1 MLILTRE
8 NLPAY
13 LRAHNPSF
21 VEEGPLEIRIIGE
34 QEEDSAGLINDIFQV
49 SSPKRSI
56 IVKQGQE
63 NIRSARESSYR
74 LPPSRNQLEAASLRL
89 RRAIVPQYVPEV
101 YWVDRENNV
110 FAMEDVSYLHPCR
123 SGLARGQIFPE
134 LGRNCGVF
142 MASIAFFTSE
152 FYLSREKFRQLAQT
166 FTNNGMRRV
175 MEEWSML
182 HRSPFPPA
190 PETMH
195 LRAGLEEPAVQ
206 TETYLLRHRYMS
218 HGEALIHSDLHPGN
232 IFIDGDR
239 MKVIDMEYT
248 FAGPCA
254 YDLGYFLGNTLSVY
268 AASFFHPLSGPD
280 EEERFRRYLLDTIEE
295 LFRSYRR
302 TFGALWDGYAKAE
315 YRQQQGFRER
325 FLDGLLTDAVGYAA
339 LISLTLAIHG
349 SDVAE
354 FKIISDPVARHH
366 AMQLY
371 YATAKS
377 LLLTRNSLTSVSEL
391 LSRVQTCAKLYLTR
405 QLGIR
410 PPILR

>member
-1 MLILTRE
+1 MLILTKE

-13 LRAHNPSF
+13 LRARDPSF
-21 VEEGPLEIRIIGE
+21 AGEEPLDICAIGE
-34 QEEDSAGLINDIFQV
+34 QEDDGAGLINYIFRV
-49 SSPKRSI
+49 SVPGRSI

-63 NIRSARESSYR
+63 NIRSAQDFSYL

-110 FAMEDVSYLHPCR
+110 FAMEDVSYLRPCR
-123 SGLARGQIFPE
+123 SGLAQGEIFPE
-134 LGRNCGVF
+134 LGRNCGAF

-152 FYLSREKFRQLAQT
+152 FYLPREKFRELAYS
-166 FTNNGMRRV
+166 FTNSGMRRV
-175 MEEWSML
+175 MEEWSLL

-190 PETMH
+190 PETAH
-195 LRAGLEEPAVQ
+195 LRSGLEEPAVRA
-206 TETYLLRHRYMS
+206 ETYLLRHRYMS

-254 YDLGYFLGNTLSVY
+254 YDLGYFIGSILSVY
-268 AASFFHPLSGPD
+268 AASFFHPLSDPE
-280 EEERFRRYLLDTIEE
+280 EEERFRRYLLSTIEQ
-295 LFRSYRR
+295 LFQSYRQ
-302 TFGALWDGYAKAE
+302 TFGVLWDGYAKAE
-315 YRQQQGFRER
+315 YRQQQGFREA
-325 FLDGLLTDAVGYAA
+325 FLDGLLADAVGYAA
-339 LISLTLAIHG
+339 LASLTLALHG
-349 SDVAE
+349 STVAE
-354 FKIISDPVARHH
+354 FKAIGDPAGQHH
-366 AMQLY
+366 ALQLY

-377 LLLTRNSLTSVSEL
+377 LLLTRNSLTSVAEL